1 MIKEYNYYITTN
13 RFSQIAEELETTVR
27 SYAENIGKKDE
38 NELREKARSL
48 CSSHLVS
55 SGLRSKENSFI
66 NIDAEFFDGG
76 ELIEA
81 NLNRFI
87 KDVLKAHGYQKV
99 LWEYMGTTGMM
110 TEISKSAMKIDGFNY
125 ENYLP
130 AGLKEKEAAK
140 GKIKLNRNFN
150 RLQDDSGFDW
160 SRGYDPNDTIEKK
173 GWFSDYDEN
182 GVWTRYVTNGENE
195 NTEKLNSS
203 EKIFKIKLIKTEKGC
218 MLYDPGMILLNPIL
232 LWYLT
237 QDDEVY
243 GAEESD
249 TIELVQTIKEQLVE
263 LKNEKITEVSFGSL
277 KNKNTK
283 EIEVLCKKYKAI
295 LRDAAENKLTA
306 VDSKKAE
313 ILAEENIR
321 QEKNLVI
328 EKKSA
333 ELQKKI
339 AVILKAKPDAK
350 SEEIT
355 SVLETGKTEIALDIL
370 EETDAKLAGFST
382 EEYESFI
389 AKAAEL
395 PSAKRVTFAKAAAV
409 ISKNWNEYKT
419 CGKTKEECISLIYEY
434 VKEGKESDFNYEL
447 SLKQVLEEDIS
458 STSENAEELISYD
471 IKTVEKIIKEKLPQ
485 ENQGVALEYV
495 ASLPEQPDV
504 VKTQVYK
511 KLSAAVKN
519 YLTVRMS
526 TGMSIKELFDYAVKT
541 SGGKLPKASFTP
553 PVVGYISSAGTNA
566 TSAKDST
573 GEKRIYFEGKVS
585 TLFEE
590 LINKNAPQKEVSLN
604 VLEGA
609 YEKSVSKKNRK
620 SVKIGFKN
628 SEGVKDSDEE
638 ITETSAS
645 YDTGDEKTI
654 NPLILAVLKML
665 YVSEPESRKKIV
677 EIAKVSESREDF
689 IRAVSKDFNVQYYFA
704 DESAREL
711 YTEQNK
717 TVSRELLEDY
727 AQDFEDE
734 AEKLVANENYVS
746 SKNIQIEPVFR
757 QISQK
762 EIEQSESETNGEE
775 KLQNKVALPSGYK
788 LMKEKSSIGG
798 VLEKITRVSARLYKD
813 SSVSEIKPVT
823 KRAESPDETFFSE
836 EEKETVKL
844 LIAEMNEGEKEE
856 LVYAAGENWNN
867 VTPFL
872 IREFLWRKQ
881 NGRSVKNLSEEIKVY
896 EKLAELP
903 KNELE
908 KYLTSSAVNGNEKTV
923 SFDSQMMSFTAVE
936 TAEVTGITENNKALV
951 EDQDNSFVPVIKLT
965 QEEKEV
971 LQKKYGIKAE
981 SLSPVIKEYIKS
993 GEWKKETSETTWIE
1007 KSVNPS
1013 VSGKTAITESAESKK
1028 LVNGEAGLKREK
1040 DSEISHNQKSE
1051 SSQNKKNLYK
1061 SEQKKT
1067 VQLLLDEMPEKERK
1081 EMLASFGS
1089 DQSTIT
1095 PLLIKEYL
1103 WRKKNKKG
1111 IKKLSSEVAAFEKL
1125 STIPQ
1130 HELEKFLTSTAVN
1143 GSVKKVS
1150 FDRNSLS
1157 FNTSSLNTAA
1167 VNQNPT
1173 YNIVSGIKTSS
1184 VTATQEPISATT
1196 SAATTNI
1203 PVVKLTAEEKHHY
1216 SQTYGLPT
1224 EGLSPVV
1231 QSYIKSGAWKKTSG
1245 AARVNETFNSSTSF
1259 STESFAQSEG
1269 FFTNESG
1276 SMLSSLTNGSM
1287 SHSSTLNVK
1296 GSTKQHTELPHSA
1309 IQTHTAKQ
1317 DASANGSNT
1326 AWQDSITGS
1335 SSDEVSNVTQIS
1347 PISDTLKESL
1357 THLAEQRHAKKQQS
1371 YEMTKLDRI
1380 NSNYEHDKAVLAKND
1395 PLFAKNQFWDVGH
1408 AEGNGEMTNS
1418 EMVKAASRT
1427 NNETK
1432 INLLGGI

>member
-27 SYAENIGKKDE
+27 SYAESIGKKDE
-38 NELREKARSL
+38 AELREKARSL

-76 ELIEA
+76 ELLEA

-130 AGLKEKEAAK
+130 AGLKEKEATK

-195 NTEKLNSS
+195 NAEKLNSS

-249 TIELVQTIKEQLVE
+249 TIKLVQAIKEQLVE

-283 EIEVLCKKYKAI
+283 EIEVLCEKYKAI
-295 LRDAAENKLTA
+295 LGDVAENKLTA

-370 EETDAKLAGFST
+370 EETDAKLAGVNT

-409 ISKNWNEYKT
+409 ISKNWNEYKS

-447 SLKQVLEEDIS
+447 SLKQVLEEDVS
-458 STSENAEELISYD
+458 LTSENAEELISYD

-504 VKTQVYK
+504 VKTRVYK

-526 TGMSIKELFDYAVKT
+526 TGMSIKELFDYAVKS

-590 LINKNAPQKEVSLN
+590 LINKNAPQKEVSLK
-604 VLEGA
+604 VLEA
-609 YEKSVSKKNRK
+609 VYEKSVSKKNRK
-620 SVKIGFKN
+620 SVKIGFQN

-654 NPLILAVLKML
+654 NPLILAVLKTL
-665 YVSEPESRKKIV
+665 YVSETESRKKVV
-677 EIAKVSESREDF
+677 EIAKVSESREEF
-689 IRAVSKDFNVQYYFA
+689 IRAVAKDFNVEYNFA

-711 YTEQNK
+711 YIEQNK
-717 TVSRELLEDY
+717 TVSQELLEDY

-762 EIEQSESETNGEE
+762 EIEQSESESEE
-775 KLQNKVALPSGYK
+775 KVQNKIALPSGYK

-856 LVYAAGENWNN
+856 LVYAAGEDWNN

-903 KNELE
+903 KKELE

-923 SFDSQMMSFTAVE
+923 SFDSQMMSFTKVE
-936 TAEVTGITENNKALV
+936 TAEVTGITENNKVLV

-1040 DSEISHNQKSE
+1040 DSEISLNQKSE
-1051 SSQNKKNLYK
+1051 SYQNKKNLYK

-1067 VQLLLDEMPEKERK
+1067 VQLLLDEMPEKERT

-1089 DQSTIT
+1089 DQNAIT

-1111 IKKLSSEVAAFEKL
+1111 IKNLTSEVASFENL
-1125 STIPQ
+1125 STIPL

-1157 FNTSSLNTAA
+1157 FNTSSLNKAA

-1173 YNIVSGIKTSS
+1173 YNTVSGIKTSS
-1184 VTATQEPISATT
+1184 VAATQEQISATT
-1196 SAATTNI
+1196 SPATSNI

-1231 QSYIKSGAWKKTSG
+1231 QSYIKSGAWKKASG
-1245 AARVNETFNSSTSF
+1245 AAAMNETAFSSTSF
-1259 STESFAQSEG
+1259 SSDSFAQSEG

-1276 SMLSSLTNGSM
+1276 YMTPTLTNGSL
-1287 SHSSTLNVK
+1287 SHTGTLNPSVSAK
-1296 GSTKQHTELPHSA
+1296 HHTELPHSA
-1309 IQTHTAKQ
+1309 IQTHTTRA
-1317 DASANGSNT
+1317 DTSATGSNA
-1326 AWQDSITGS
+1326 AWQDSLTVS
-1335 SSDEVSNVTQIS
+1335 SGEVSNGTQTS

-1357 THLAEQRHAKKQQS
+1357 THLAEHRHAKKQQS
-1371 YEMTKLDRI
+1371 HEMTKLDRI